1 VVVEPRKQTV
11 GQGGA
16 AQPAASRSLA
26 GILKA
31 PAFRVGALMGL
42 VFLLAW
48 TFGIGSSTDEV
59 SRDILVEDERSVAS
73 LAVLFL
79 KAPLAMIAGG
89 LALDFISR
97 RLLGKGGAQ

>member
-1 VVVEPRKQTV
+1 VVEPRKQTV
-11 GQGGA
+11 GQSGA
-16 AQPAASRSLA
+16 ASQPAASRSLV

-31 PAFRVGALMGL
+31 PAFQVGALMGL

-59 SRDILVEDERSVAS
+59 SRDVLVGEERNIAS
-73 LAVLFL
+73 IAVLFL

-89 LALDFISR
+89 LVLDFLSR
-97 RLLGKGGAQ
+97 RLRGGA